1 MSLYAVTKV
10 LGQIWGPPFCPTP
23 AGGTGALP
31 PDLIG
36 TSLVYNESN
45 TAESC
50 DNLDNWNCFCRNKI
64 PICIISLLCFC
75 VFVSASVWFILFF
88 FKLI

>member
-1 MSLYAVTKV
+1 VSLYAVTKV
-10 LGQIWGPPFCPTP
+10 LGQIWGLPFCPTP
-23 AGGTGALP
+23 
-31 PDLIG
+31 PDLMD

-88 FKLI
+88 LSSSSLF